1 MSRFKVPHNFGLQFR
16 DISFDLKSLICARCA
31 RCAVIILE

>member
-1 MSRFKVPHNFGLQFR
+1 MSRIRVPYSFGLQFR
-16 DISFDLKSLICARCA
+16 DISFDLKSLLCARCA

>member
-1 MSRFKVPHNFGLQFR
+1 MSRIKVPYSFGLQFR
-16 DISFDLKSLICARCA
+16 DISFVLKCLVCARCA